1 MPKVSVIVPV
11 FNKEKYLDAC
21 LNSLVNQSLN
31 DIEIIVID
39 DNSSD
44 NSLQIIRKYQQNY
57 KKKIKVL
64 TNSLNLGVGACRN
77 IGITFSMGTYIS
89 FIDADDFIH
98 KNMYKDMYEGAITNN
113 FPEVMSTNLY
123 IFDDNKEFNPN
134 LLANRR
140 YKGLKINIKKDSDII
155 IFESSSCC
163 NKLFRHDIARKT
175 MFLENKNWEDAGF
188 TYAALVS
195 SKNLL
200 RFNNTDYFY
209 RKEVAN
215 SRADATLKPHHNIL
229 DIFDINTQIE
239 NAARK
244 TGSYEYLA
252 NNIKLIQIANCFRRI
267 EDILEWNIPN
277 NKKLA
282 LAKDLITLIYYKY
295 GDYKEC
301 DLGLLDT
308 RADVFLIEQ
317 LDDTKDKQI
326 SKKEARKIKRRIND
340 NLAH

>member
-1 MPKVSVIVPV
+1 MPKISVIVPV
-11 FNKEKYLDAC
+11 FNKEKYLDTC

-64 TNSLNLGVGACRN
+64 SNSLNLGVGACRN
-77 IGITFSMGTYIS
+77 IGINSSMGTYIS
-89 FIDADDFIH
+89 FIDADDFIYED
-98 KNMYKDMYEGAITNN
+98 MYKNMYEGAVTNN
-113 FPEVMSTNLY
+113 FPEVISTNLY
-123 IFDDNKEFNPN
+123 IFDDNTEFNHN
-134 LLANRR
+134 LLASRR
-140 YKGLKINIKKDSDII
+140 YKGLKINIKNDSDII
-155 IFESSSCC
+155 LFESSSCC
-163 NKLFRHDIARKT
+163 NKLFRYDIARKT

-188 TYAALVS
+188 TYAAIAS

-209 RKEVAN
+209 RKKVAN
-215 SRADATLKPHHNIL
+215 SRADATLRPHHNIL

-244 TGSYEYLA
+244 TKSYEYLA
-252 NNIKLIQIANCFRRI
+252 NKIKLIQVSNCFRRI
-267 EDILEWNIPN
+267 EDILEWDIPTD
-277 NKKLA
+277 KKIA
-282 LAKDLITLIYYKY
+282 LAKDLITLVYYKY

-301 DLGLLDT
+301 DLRLLDT
-308 RADVFLIEQ
+308 RTDVFLIEQ

-326 SKKEARKIKRRIND
+326 SKKEARKIKRRINA
-340 NLAH
+340 NLTH